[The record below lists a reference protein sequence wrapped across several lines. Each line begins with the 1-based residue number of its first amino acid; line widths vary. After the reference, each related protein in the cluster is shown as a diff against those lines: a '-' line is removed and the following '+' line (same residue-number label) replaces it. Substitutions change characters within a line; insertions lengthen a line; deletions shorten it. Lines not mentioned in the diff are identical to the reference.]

1 MNFDQKDFYGD
12 KTRWFIGRVVS
23 NRDPDQTNR
32 LQIRIR
38 GIHSESQID
47 IPQAGLP
54 WAHTAL
60 PVTEGGSSGI
70 GRIAQVQP
78 NALVYGIFLDGQT
91 SQLPLILGVLTQSER
106 PSVTQQQTSQAFG
119 ATTSVGEGGAVP
131 PPPST
136 PEVNSRRSAAMRF
149 FTSNGLTPVQA
160 AGILGNLEAENST
173 FDPSLQSGFVDD
185 DGRREPSYGIAQWN
199 EDAGRFQT
207 LQRFAQNI
215 GQPWDDFNT
224 QLRYMLHELK
234 GNPGTND
241 GGGSFARVYDR
252 LQRCT
257 RFDGGPID
265 NNSTWI
271 FVRDYER
278 PKNAAGKLQNRETL
292 ARIAYD
298 QFVNSVDRSGTGVG
312 PR

>member
-12 KTRWFIGRVVS
+12 KARWFIGRVVN
-23 NRDPDQTNR
+23 NRDPDAANR

-38 GIHSESQID
+38 GIHSDSQVD

-60 PVTEGGSSGI
+60 PVTEGGSSGL

-78 NALVYGIFLDGQT
+78 NALVYGIFLDGKT
-91 SQLPLILGVLTQSER
+91 SQLPLILGVLTQQER
-106 PSVTQQQTSQAFG
+106 PSIVQQQNSLAFG
-119 ATTSVGEGGAVP
+119 EGTAVGENNVVP
-131 PPPST
+131 PPQST
-136 PEVNSRRSAAMRF
+136 PQVNSRRIAAMRF
-149 FTSNGLTPVQA
+149 FTSNGLTAVQA
-160 AGILGNLEAENST
+160 AGILGNLEGENST
-173 FDPSLQSGFVDD
+173 FDPSLQSDVVTS
-185 DGRREPSYGIAQWN
+185 GRREPSYGIAQWN
-199 EDAGRFQT
+199 ADAGRFQT

-224 QLRYMLHELK
+224 QLRYILHELR
-234 GNPGTND
+234 GSRGTND
-241 GGGSFARVYDR
+241 GGGSFSRVYDR
-252 LQRCT
+252 LRHCT

-271 FVRDYER
+271 FIRDYER
-278 PKNAAGKLQNRETL
+278 PRNAAGKLQTRENF
-292 ARIAYD
+292 ARTAYD
-298 QFVNSVDRSGTGVG
+298 QFISSIDRSDPGAG